1 MCVCLREKSQGL
13 ISFVFAICLNS
24 GMSMC
29 VMMKGRNLFCRLC
42 FIMIVDFGDE

>member
-13 ISFVFAICLNS
+13 ISFVFAICSNS
-24 GMSMC
+24 DMSMC
-29 VMMKGRNLFCRLC
+29 VIMKGRNLCCRLC